1 MFAKFRELRSA
12 KAVMR
17 YLRGSNLLL
26 PVRPLLGPTPHEV
39 VWRVAD
45 SARVVQI
52 LKNPAYAGAYVMAD
66 GARTRCADNPAVS
79 GSGSW
84 PSRPR
89 IGGSVSRTPTRLMLT
104 GTSSWRTARSWW
116 TTSIDMIRAGPALP
130 RVGRH
135 GKLTPWRHEELT
147 PFRTEGG
154 FG

>member
-39 VWRVAD
+39 VWRVAH

-52 LKNPAYAGAYVMAD
+52 LKSRAMLGASMAD
-66 GARTRCADNPAVS
+66 GARTRCADSLAVG

-89 IGGSVSRTPTRLMLT
+89 IGRSVSRTPTRLISPLT
-104 GTSSWRTARSWW
+104 KSMDAPSAQQGNSPGPKFRLNRPRGIPGPIKLHLRPI
-116 TTSIDMIRAGPALP
+116 TTHFVNL
-130 RVGRH
+130 
-135 GKLTPWRHEELT
+135 LC
-147 PFRTEGG
+147 
-154 FG
+154 